1 MDEPAKPA
9 SQAAEEPKK
18 EEESEALIFTPISIA
33 RARHASEH
41 GASVL
46 NKTQSS
52 QQKTPPPK
60 EEKKPAPSKSKA
72 ASASAVSPAAG
83 TTSPLSGPGA
93 CFIIS
98 FVVGAFVVA
107 GILGGMVGGG
117 LLLWANTS
125 GAMVFA
131 ADTPTPTP
139 SPVPSP
145 TPAPA
150 ATETPTPAPEPVP
163 TLAIEDI
170 IADVIPSVVTV
181 INQHQNDFT
190 PNPAVDENQVVGS
203 GVIID
208 SRGYIVTNN
217 HVVDAPQNINVI
229 LSDGRELEAELV
241 AASPAEDLAILK
253 IDLNE
258 LPIIEW
264 GTTDKV
270 RPGQMVYAIGS
281 PLGDFPGSVSLG
293 IISGLN
299 RALEID
305 RYVIDGLIQT
315 DAAINRGS
323 SGGPLIDLSGKM
335 IGINTFII
343 RESEERGIAEG
354 IAFAIPA
361 ETAKNLLIPWIA
373 AHSGESVPIP
383 AAEETE

>member
-1 MDEPAKPA
+1 MDESAKPA
-9 SQAAEEPKK
+9 SQPAEEPKK

-41 GASVL
+41 GDSVL
-46 NKTQSS
+46 NKSRSS

-60 EEKKPAPSKSKA
+60 KEKKAASSKSKA
-72 ASASAVSPAAG
+72 ALPPGAAAATSASSPFSGAG
-83 TTSPLSGPGA
+83 G
-93 CFIIS
+93 CFIAS
-98 FVVGAFVVA
+98 FLVGAFVVG
-107 GILGGMVGGG
+107 GILGGMVGGS

-125 GAMVFA
+125 GVLVFA
-131 ADTPTPTP
+131 ADTPPPTLT
-139 SPVPSP
+139 PSP

-150 ATETPTPAPEPVP
+150 ATATLTPTPEPVP
-163 TLAIEDI
+163 TLSIEDV
-170 IADVIPSVVTV
+170 IASVIPSVVTV
-181 INQHQNDFT
+181 INQHQDDFAS
-190 PNPAVDENQVVGS
+190 NPILDESQVVGS

-217 HVVDAPQNINVI
+217 HVVDTPQNINVI
-229 LSDGRELEAELV
+229 LSDGRELKAELV

-253 IDLNE
+253 IKLKE
-258 LPIIEW
+258 LPIVEW

-281 PLGDFPGSVSLG
+281 PLGDFPSSVSFG

-323 SGGPLIDLSGKM
+323 SGGPLINLEGQV

-373 AHSGESVPIP
+373 AHTGESVPIP
-383 AAEETE
+383 ASEETE

>member
-1 MDEPAKPA
+1 MDESAKPA
-9 SQAAEEPKK
+9 SQPAEEPKK

-41 GASVL
+41 GDSVL
-46 NKTQSS
+46 NKSRSS

-60 EEKKPAPSKSKA
+60 KEKKAASSKSKA
-72 ASASAVSPAAG
+72 ALPPGAAAATSASSPFSGAG
-83 TTSPLSGPGA
+83 G
-93 CFIIS
+93 CFIAS
-98 FVVGAFVVA
+98 FLVGAFVVG
-107 GILGGMVGGG
+107 GILGGMVGGS

-125 GAMVFA
+125 GVLVFA
-131 ADTPTPTP
+131 ADTPSPTLT
-139 SPVPSP
+139 PSP

-150 ATETPTPAPEPVP
+150 ATATLTPTPEPVP
-163 TLAIEDI
+163 TLSIEDV
-170 IADVIPSVVTV
+170 IASVIPSVVTV
-181 INQHQNDFT
+181 INQHQDDFAS
-190 PNPAVDENQVVGS
+190 NPILDESQVVGS

-217 HVVDAPQNINVI
+217 HVVDTPQNINVI
-229 LSDGRELEAELV
+229 LSDGRELKAELV

-253 IDLNE
+253 IKLKE
-258 LPIIEW
+258 LPIVEW

-281 PLGDFPGSVSLG
+281 PLGDFPSSVSFG

-323 SGGPLIDLSGKM
+323 SGGPLINLEGQV

-373 AHSGESVPIP
+373 AHTGESVPIP
-383 AAEETE
+383 ASEETE